1 MDDRNVSFDAL
12 LGRALMEAN
21 WREYGSFWAEAEMP
35 QFSPKYL
42 RWRTRLLSD
51 PFGWMKKRL
60 RPLWAKTLRTA
71 ACLLLI
77 SGLALGSLMA
87 VSPTVRAAVLNWL
100 REISGNLM
108 TYSMERQTQT
118 DMLPSNWRITWLP
131 DGWELENMTTITQ
144 RYQGPSGQGTLT
156 YACYPAGDSEMTT
169 NVDDTAD
176 ADTVRQTITVQGCQ
190 ADYYESEKYRVL
202 LWENEEGFLFML
214 RSSTAL
220 DQEAFLKIAQS
231 ITCYTGPDI
240 AYEMG
245 WVPPEYDAMY
255 RDELMGAAQEE
266 WTFNQVSLSWQYV
279 VDPVCPLALPDG
291 EPEEILLEDGVT
303 LYYWAAEEAFEAPDS
318 ATTTV
323 NGEPVEHS
331 GSSISVGGV
340 TITISGSAE
349 DEQIGT
355 LAWTDSDSNTIFVLE
370 GALGREDL
378 LHMAQSVAQTAPE
391 PSPPAHN
398 AAIMEGTAGS

>member
-1 MDDRNVSFDAL
+1 MK
-12 LGRALMEAN
+12 
-21 WREYGSFWAEAEMP
+21 WAG
-35 QFSPKYL
+35 Y
-42 RWRTRLLSD
+42 
-51 PFGWMKKRL
+51 
-60 RPLWAKTLRTA
+60 
-71 ACLLLI
+71 
-77 SGLALGSLMA
+77 
-87 VSPTVRAAVLNWL
+87 
-100 REISGNLM
+100 
-108 TYSMERQTQT
+108 
-118 DMLPSNWRITWLP
+118 
-131 DGWELENMTTITQ
+131 
-144 RYQGPSGQGTLT
+144 
-156 YACYPAGDSEMTT
+156 
-169 NVDDTAD
+169 
-176 ADTVRQTITVQGCQ
+176 
-190 ADYYESEKYRVL
+190 
-202 LWENEEGFLFML
+202 
-214 RSSTAL
+214 
-220 DQEAFLKIAQS
+220 
-231 ITCYTGPDI
+231 
-240 AYEMG
+240 
-245 WVPPEYDAMY
+245 PPEYDAMY
-255 RDELMGAAQEE
+255 RDELVGAAQEE

-291 EPEEILLEDGVT
+291 EPEEILLEDGAT
-303 LYYWAAEEAFEAPDS
+303 LHYWAAEEAFEAPDS